1 MNEVT
6 IMVGDALSQLATL
19 PDNSI
24 HCCVTSPPY
33 WGLRSYQGDAG
44 MIGLEPTFDDH
55 LANLVAV
62 FREVKRVLRDDGI
75 CWLNYGDAYWGG
87 KGASNNVK
95 AKYHERTDATLNK
108 SYHHVNQHGGTKPT
122 DRRDQGFKPKDLI
135 LMPARVAMALQA
147 DGWWLRSEIIWH
159 KPNPMPESV
168 TDRPTSA
175 HEKVYLL
182 TKQPRY
188 FYDSHALRN
197 EAVSGI
203 IGDVNEVH
211 RMQQGTGL
219 GPISQEAKRNT
230 QGTPLPFMRN
240 SKDERVAQ
248 EQSRKEQ
255 TVKQQV
261 QEQPS
266 RKRKEGRV
274 QEVKGRQGNTE
285 KIQPNREG
293 QGHSQKASSVAI
305 QEECKSEVLAIRQ
318 GKSHI
323 QEVSQVTKG
332 EGSTG
337 KECPQTQDVIS
348 GQVNTDRPGMER
360 DLPIAQK
367 SVLLLQEENN
377 SNNGSCDTPEQGRG
391 THKGEHRASVSE
403 LQCTQGQSDNDDRVV
418 YPNARNVWK
427 VATHS
432 FPGAH
437 FATFPPKLVEPC
449 IKAGTSQHGVCAEC
463 RAPWGRVVDVKVA
476 KHRYYPDT
484 PTLGDVHTDSTSSRK
499 RGSGLGEQA
508 STTTTGWQPTCTC
521 DTEAVVPARVLDP
534 FAGSGTTGM
543 VAVRLGRNATMI
555 EISPEYAQMAKS
567 RIEDDNPLLVQV
579 ALATG

>member
-108 SYHHVNQHGGTKPT
+108 SYHHVNQHGGTRPT

-147 DGWWLRSEIIWH
+147 DGANMGALSAITRAMTAIEEAYWDEPVPDRVINILDGLEKEYAQAKGDSWWIRSEIIWH

-182 TKQPRY
+182 AKSSKY
-188 FYDSHALRN
+188 FYDA
-197 EAVSGI
+197 EAVREPH
-203 IGDVNEVH
+203 DDKA
-211 RMQQGTGL
+211 
-219 GPISQEAKRNT
+219 GP
-230 QGTPLPFMRN
+230 
-240 SKDERVAQ
+240 
-248 EQSRKEQ
+248 
-255 TVKQQV
+255 
-261 QEQPS
+261 PS
-266 RKRKEGRV
+266 RLGVRTPRIDSTLPDVRSEILTRGGPRIHHPSGR
-274 QEVKGRQGNTE
+274 
-285 KIQPNREG
+285 NR
-293 QGHSQKASSVAI
+293 H
-305 QEECKSEVLAIRQ
+305 
-318 GKSHI
+318 
-323 QEVSQVTKG
+323 
-332 EGSTG
+332 
-337 KECPQTQDVIS
+337 
-348 GQVNTDRPGMER
+348 
-360 DLPIAQK
+360 
-367 SVLLLQEENN
+367 
-377 SNNGSCDTPEQGRG
+377 
-391 THKGEHRASVSE
+391 
-403 LQCTQGQSDNDDRVV
+403 
-418 YPNARNVWK
+418 NVWK
-427 VATHS
+427 IATYS
-432 FPGAH
+432 FPDAH

-463 RAPWGRVVDVKVA
+463 GAPWGRVGERTKSVIERSERTHDRGHTRPSGSMVVF
-476 KHRYYPDT
+476 PDF
-484 PTLGDVHTDSTSSRK
+484 K
-499 RGSGLGEQA
+499 
-508 STTTTGWQPTCTC
+508 TTGWQPTCTC
-521 DTEAVVPARVLDP
+521 GTEAVVPARVLDP
-534 FAGSGTTGM
+534 FGGSGTTGM
-543 VAVRLGRNATMI
+543 VAVRLGRNATLV
-555 EISPEYAQMAKS
+555 EISSEYAQMAKA